1 MCLGAGECRVNL
13 SGLLPLI
20 QETPPYRQLVRAV
33 EAGDPQPLLV
43 GGGEG
48 ETKTPDLRRGLGII
62 TPARPYLVA
71 ALYRQLR
78 RPILLL
84 TARAERVSQ
93 WSEQLCVWTGC
104 SAVLP
109 FPEPDA
115 LPYERVPWS
124 RETVSDRLA
133 ALTALVRWRE
143 QTETEAEQGGTPSTP
158 EPPLLIASAR
168 SLMHKTLPVREFRL
182 GVREYRRGQTIDLQ
196 RTLGHWVANGYRP
209 ETVVEE
215 PGTFSRRGGLIDVFP
230 SNLPGPVRIELFGDE
245 IDSLRVFEPTT
256 QRSAHQ
262 IEQFCLSPATEALPR
277 LAASGIQRAR
287 GTSKELLDLSLCHPP
302 ARMEFQQDLVAL
314 EQGASFR
321 GIEFYLPLFYSHP
334 ASLLDYLPANG
345 VCIVEDWPALS
356 ATIVD
361 LDHQAQTLQA
371 DLIRAGELPANWPE
385 IAAPYFAWDQ
395 LEEGLEAVE
404 GSRLLV
410 LAGGAGKGGHGQETD
425 PSKTFAHQG
434 EGAEGLGQETFGQPG
449 QASAH
454 PGEPVTAP
462 RLSELFAYGER
473 YGGQLKKVLDGCQEM
488 RTSGMRVILV
498 SRQARRIS
506 ELLAERE
513 ITANPVEDVAESPPT
528 RSLTLVQGTLAEGW
542 TLDGVTLL
550 TDAEIFGWAR
560 PAARRARRIRP
571 VAPEAFFADV
581 EPGSYVVHVEHGI
594 GLFRGLTKM
603 GIQGGE
609 REYLLVEYAAGDK
622 LYLPVYQADRLS
634 RYVGI
639 GEEAPEIH
647 RLGTA
652 DWARV
657 KESAQKAVA
666 EIADDLLALYAARE
680 VVDGH
685 AFSADTFWQAELE
698 ASFPYVETE
707 AQLRTLDEIKTD
719 MEQPRPMDRL
729 VCGDVGYGKTEVALR
744 AAFKAVMDGKQVAI
758 LVPTT
763 VLAQQHY
770 QTFSQRLAA
779 FPVTVKM
786 LSRFLSHRQQ
796 QQVIL
801 GLRDGGV
808 DIVIGT
814 HRLLSTD
821 VVFKDLGLLV
831 IDEEQ
836 RFGVGHKE
844 RLKQMRQQ
852 VDVLTLTATPIPR
865 TLHMSLTGVR
875 DMSTIDTPPE
885 ERLPVRT
892 HVGEYDE
899 TLIRQAI
906 LRELD
911 RDGQVYFV
919 HNRVMGIYQMSQRV
933 RKLVPEV
940 SIAVGHGQMAER
952 ELESVMLEFA
962 AGHVDVLVCTSII
975 ESGLDIPNA
984 NTLIVNRADQFGLA
998 QLYQLRGRVGR
1009 GARRAY
1015 AYFLHPKASS
1025 LSEQAK
1031 QRFETLSEAT
1041 ELGAGFRIA
1050 MRDLEI
1056 RGAGDLLGSR
1066 QHGHIAAVGFDLYT
1080 RLLAQAVQEARH
1092 RQELGGKPTPKS
1104 ELEEETAAYVQPLEQ
1119 TVQISLPLAA
1129 YLPESYVPDGA
1140 LRLQLYRRLAGLTS
1154 EEEIA
1159 DLRTELQDRFGTPPE
1174 EAENLFYQLQL
1185 KLLALAAGV
1194 KAINTEEEQIVVRA
1208 DSLEEVD
1215 RTWLQRRLGERARVA
1230 RRAVWLPLEAEERWR
1245 TTLLA
1250 VLQAIVEGIG

>member
-1 MCLGAGECRVNL
+1 MNL

-20 QETPPYRQLVRAV
+20 QDTQPYQQLVRAV
-33 EAGDPQPLLV
+33 EGGPPLNPPPC
-43 GGGEG
+43 GRGEG
-48 ETKTPDLRRGLGII
+48 RRAGSGKGEGDDQGPDLRLGLGII
-62 TPARPYLVA
+62 TPARPYVVA

-78 RPILLL
+78 RPIILV

-93 WSEQLCVWTGC
+93 WIDQLCVWTGC
-104 SAVLP
+104 GAVLP

-124 RETVSDRLA
+124 RETVSDRLS
-133 ALTALVRWRE
+133 ALTALVGWKD
-143 QTETEAEQGGTPSTP
+143 GGGVDGAPLVSD
-158 EPPLLIASAR
+158 PPLLIASAR
-168 SLMHKTLPVREFRL
+168 ALMHKTLPVREFRL
-182 GVREYRRGQTIDLQ
+182 GLREYRRGQVIDLQ
-196 RTLGHWVANGYRP
+196 RTLEHWVANGYRP
-209 ETVVEE
+209 ESVVEE

-230 SNLPGPVRIELFGDE
+230 SNLSQPVRIELFGDE
-245 IDSLRVFEPTT
+245 IDSLRVFDPTT
-256 QRSAHQ
+256 QRSDHQ
-262 IEQFCLSPATEALPR
+262 IEQFRLSPATEALPR

-287 GTSKELLDLSLCHPP
+287 GSARELLDLGLCHPP
-302 ARMEFQQDLVAL
+302 ARMEFQEDLVAL

-321 GIEFYLPLFYSHP
+321 GIEFYLPLFYSRP
-334 ASLLDYLPANG
+334 ASLLDYLPAG
-345 VCIVEDWPALS
+345 GLCIVDDWSALL

-361 LDHQAQTLQA
+361 LDHQAQTLQT
-371 DLIRAGELPANWPE
+371 DLIKAGELPANWPE
-385 IAAPYFAWDQ
+385 IATPYFTWDQ
-395 LEEGLEAVE
+395 LREGLRAMEVN
-404 GSRLLV
+404 RLLV
-410 LAGGAGKGGHGQETD
+410 LAGGESAEGLGQV
-425 PSKTFAHQG
+425 TFPHPG
-434 EGAEGLGQETFGQPG
+434 EGLAHRGEGLGQETV
-449 QASAH
+449 AH
-454 PGEPVTAP
+454 QGEGLAHQGEGPTP
-462 RLSELFAYGER
+462 TPLFFELFAYGER

-488 RTSGMRVILV
+488 RASGGRVVLV
-498 SRQARRIS
+498 SRQARRMS
-506 ELLAERE
+506 ELLAQRE
-513 ITANPVEDVAESPPT
+513 VTAEPVQDVAEPPPG

-542 TLDGVTLL
+542 ILGGVTLL
-550 TDAEIFGWAR
+550 TDAEIFGWTR
-560 PAARRARRIRP
+560 PAARRARRNRP
-571 VAPEAFFADV
+571 LAPEAFFADV
-581 EPGSYVVHVEHGI
+581 EPGSYIVHIEHGI
-594 GLFRGLTKM
+594 GLFLGLTKM
-603 GIQGGE
+603 GFQGGE

-622 LYLPVYQADRLS
+622 LYVPVYQADRLS
-634 RYVGI
+634 RYVGA
-639 GEEAPEIH
+639 GEEPPAIH

-652 DWARV
+652 DWMRV
-657 KESAQKAVA
+657 KESAKKAVA

-707 AQLRTLDEIKTD
+707 AQLRTLDDIKAD

-744 AAFKAVMDGKQVAI
+744 AAFKAVMDGKQVAV

-770 QTFSQRLAA
+770 QTFAQRLAA
-779 FPVTVKM
+779 FPVTVRM
-786 LSRFLSHRQQ
+786 LSRFLSRRQQ
-796 QQVIL
+796 EEVIRSL
-801 GLRDGGV
+801 GDGGV

-814 HRLLSTD
+814 HRLLSGD

-836 RFGVGHKE
+836 RFGVAHKE

-919 HNRVMGIYQMSQRV
+919 HNRVMGIYQMSQRL

-952 ELESVMLEFA
+952 ALESVMLEFA
-962 AGHVDVLVCTSII
+962 AGNVDVLVCTSII

-1015 AYFLHPKASS
+1015 AYFLHPKTSS
-1025 LSEQAK
+1025 LSEQSR
-1031 QRFETLSEAT
+1031 QRLEMIAEAT

-1092 RQELGGKPTPKS
+1092 QKEMAGGPAPKG
-1104 ELEEETAAYVQPLEQ
+1104 ELEDQAAAYVQSLEQ

-1129 YLPESYVPDGA
+1129 YLPEGYVPDSA

-1154 EEEIA
+1154 DGEVH

-1185 KLLALAAGV
+1185 KLLALAAGS

-1230 RRAVWLPLEAEERWR
+1230 RRAVWLPLDEEERWR
-1245 TTLLA
+1245 TTLVA
-1250 VLQAIVEGIG
+1250 VLQAIVEGLT